1 VKLVSPRLPP
11 RHLNFPTGWPKDLK
25 LKELGRYVNFYMD
38 MSLGGFATYPMSQI
52 LGWSLEEITVLVGQM
67 RAAINDQKNFPN
79 GDMYVFLMQ
88 NFACLLTISIGM
100 SPTARSYC
108 REWACG

>member
-1 VKLVSPRLPP
+1 METWACEAGFTQIPPKTLKLPYG
-11 RHLNFPTGWPKDLK
+11 GWPKDPT

-52 LGWSLEEITVLVGQM
+52 LGWSLEEITVLVTQM

-79 GDMYVFLMQ
+79 GGMYVFLM
-88 NFACLLTISIGM
+88 
-100 SPTARSYC
+100 
-108 REWACG
+108 